1 MRVGIEAQRVFRT
14 HKHGMDFVALELIH
28 QLSAIDKVNEYF
40 IFTNDGEDKDCLKV
54 GSNFSLITQA
64 ASYPIWEQ
72 RLLPKWASEY
82 KLDILHCTS
91 NTAPIKCPVP
101 LVVTIHDLIYFE
113 KNPLFAK
120 GYTPYQR
127 FGNVYR
133 RLVVRKLL
141 HSADRII
148 TVSEFEK
155 KRFLKMFNYLTDKD
169 VKVVYNGVGAHFRP
183 DISAERK
190 KEIRKKY
197 NLPDKYILFLGNTD
211 PKKNTK
217 RTLEAWARSADEGLH
232 NLPLVVGDLNK
243 EAVADTLRKQG
254 LGKWAERVHFPGY
267 IHNQELPAIIAS
279 ADLFLYPSKRESF
292 GIPVLEGM
300 ACGTPVI
307 TSNVTSM
314 PEVGADAAFYVD
326 PLDVK
331 SIVDAIGRVLSDEQ
345 LQKELR
351 EKGIKRAAEFNWKHS
366 AEMALDVYKELHRAK
381 V

>member
-1 MRVGIEAQRVFRT
+1 MRIGIEAQRVFRT

-28 QLSAIDKVNEYF
+28 QLSALDHENEYF
-40 IFTNDGEDKDCLKV
+40 IFTNTGEDSDCLRV
-54 GSNFSLITQA
+54 GKNFQVITQG
-64 ASYPIWEQ
+64 ASYPVWEQ
-72 RLLPKWASEY
+72 KLLPQWAKTY
-82 KLDILHCTS
+82 QLDILHCTS
-91 NTAPIKCPVP
+91 NTAPTRCPVP

-141 HSADRII
+141 HRADRII

-155 KRFLKMFNYLTDKD
+155 QRFLRLFPFLGEDD
-169 VKVVYNGVGAHFRP
+169 VRVVYNGVGAHFRP
-183 DISAERK
+183 DISEGVK
-190 KEIRKKY
+190 KEIRAKY
-197 NLPDKYILFLGNTD
+197 ALPDRFILFLGNTD
-211 PKKNTK
+211 PKKNTA
-217 RTLEAWARSADEGLH
+217 RTLEAWARSAEEGLH
-232 NLPLVVGDLNK
+232 DLPLVVGDLDREK
-243 EAVADTLRKQG
+243 VADSLRKLG
-254 LGKWAERVHFPGY
+254 LSQWAAHIHFPGY
-267 IHNQELPAIIAS
+267 IRNTELPAVIAS

-314 PEVGADAAFYVD
+314 PEVGGEAAFYVD
-326 PLDVK
+326 PLDVR
-331 SIVDAIGRVLSDEQ
+331 SIVDGIGQVMGDAT
-345 LQKELR
+345 LR
-351 EKGIKRAAEFNWKHS
+351 ADLKAKGIRRASEFSWKHS
-366 AEMALDVYKELHRAK
+366 AEMALEVYKELHHAK